1 MPPPYPGQVTA
12 NDVKESVASIA
23 SPGLMSSFARYCP
36 SRCKSLLGRT
46 KVEGRTAPAMSLRLL
61 TLAILF
67 GMAFPLG
74 VRAFESRP
82 LKLVHADEFSI
93 VFMRDF
99 GAATPERADPYE
111 VETIAFFEKPDLLG
125 QISEWDTRISTT
137 RVNCATGVLGD
148 IRHRIF
154 LGAELVDE
162 TSPPFAMRAPNG
174 PEKAAVLNSACRTE
188 KSQGSVVASDI
199 NAARQWAVEAYRGMN
214 VSQGA
219 SRRGSSAASDRQ

>member
-1 MPPPYPGQVTA
+1 
-12 NDVKESVASIA
+12 
-23 SPGLMSSFARYCP
+23 
-36 SRCKSLLGRT
+36 
-46 KVEGRTAPAMSLRLL
+46 MSLRLL
-61 TLAILF
+61 TLVILF

-74 VRAFESRP
+74 VGAFESRP

-93 VFMRDF
+93 VFMRDY

-111 VETIAFFEKPDLLG
+111 IETIAFFEKPDLLG
-125 QISEWDTRISTT
+125 QISEWDTRISKT

-174 PEKAAVLNSACRTE
+174 PEKAAVLSFACRTE
-188 KSQGSVVASDI
+188 EPQGSVVAPDI
-199 NAARQWAVEAYRGMN
+199 NAARQWAIEAYRGMN

-219 SRRGSSAASDRQ
+219 SRLGSSASRDRQ